1 MTGFSLMIKSLFD
14 ALSNFFSYS
23 ETKKEHQAETEV
35 LKDKDNLEEAVNIAE
50 DILILAVKYKSS
62 MNKKDQRQLLRL
74 IKRFK
79 KVN

>member
-1 MTGFSLMIKSLFD
+1 MTGLSLMIKSFFD

-23 ETKKEHQAETEV
+23 ETKKEHQAETE
-35 LKDKDNLEEAVNIAE
+35 LIEDRDKLEEATNIAE
-50 DILILAVKYKSS
+50 DILMIAVKYKTS
-62 MNKKDQRQLLRL
+62 MSKKDQKQLLKL